1 MVLKLDEPSAGV
13 LKLDEEP
20 SAGVLKLD
28 EEPTSETQESTTQEI
43 AEGIASG
50 LLAIPQGIAE
60 LGAAGIDLAF
70 DTSYSRD
77 VTEAFDGIREAAG
90 IDPEGAAGE
99 IAEVVSQF
107 VVPGLGAASAVSKL
121 SRVKNLPKLAQKA
134 AQIGAAGVTDAVV
147 ATDGVTT
154 IGDFFDAGPTKTI
167 DTIGLEGRELAA
179 ARIANKL
186 KIGIEAT
193 GAAAAV
199 EPALKAVGLGGKVA
213 VKAATP
219 IVSPVARTVI
229 STGKAIGKPIADLA
243 QEDTLVGNGVNS
255 FLSVFRS
262 RGNMTQEMFEESA
275 KINGKVEADIN
286 QAATTLRELEKGM
299 DKILKD
305 SEEVMADGSP
315 LARSELNNRLYGYL
329 TGETELTALP
339 ELMRRPA
346 KKMRR
351 QVDKLS
357 SDIINSDYLTKGA
370 GDEAILAIQENIGSY
385 LRRRY
390 KIFEDKNFIGS
401 DEFIAERAKTVK
413 FFQQNGKIAEKI
425 ADELGVQ
432 RLEGDILEYA
442 TGIRTK
448 PEFAERLTQAYIDN
462 YSNANRFLPKSG
474 QKPDRIA
481 KNKIKTGM
489 FATRQAVPDQ
499 LRRLLGEIKDPQEAF
514 IGTIADMAEFRAVD
528 DFNKYITTNLVDG
541 ERGLFL
547 SADGF
552 NSLTEAQK
560 RNYTKLEGKS
570 GYGSLEGLYA
580 NNRVYKDITTRVF
593 GDAGTMGNLSRALYS
608 GFLRAKG
615 ASQASKTI
623 YSPITQVRNVTSAG
637 LFATMQGN
645 VGAGA
650 NLFDSVS
657 LVWNNITKRP
667 DKAEYFQ
674 KMQRLGV
681 VGTQSQIREI
691 DRLISE
697 GLGGTRTAQ
706 VDQLGLPTS
715 GSFADTFRRGK
726 MGSFLS
732 GVNTKARDF
741 YQGGDDVWKVY
752 NFEFEKNKILKALG
766 TEDQVRAVFG
776 KSSDEYAADIVKN
789 TVPNYERVPE
799 IIKSLRKLPVGNFIA
814 FPAEIIRTSANTLKQ
829 ALDELAVKVDDK
841 MIARFGGDADKAA
854 AAVKG
859 INEVGMRRLMGASM
873 TMFVAPATIQKMAMD
888 LTGIDNIEE
897 QMEAVRETAAPWQK
911 NSRLIPTSVKDGK
924 VTGYID
930 YSYTNPYDYLQRPF
944 LAVLNAVNRGEDM
957 GSDTGKI
964 ASDAILGAVK
974 EIFDPF
980 ASESI
985 VTERIVDTTLRNG
998 RTQTG
1003 ALVYRDKDTV
1013 GDKAMKSFFHV
1024 ADSFVPGAV
1033 PVTLKG
1039 MRKET
1044 QEPGMEPGRFAR
1056 SLMSDTTDPNGNERR
1071 VAQEIFRAFT
1081 GITENEVKPE
1091 NIMMYRGYEYGRA
1104 LQSTSQI
1111 FNTAVSTRN
1120 QLDPQNAVDTY
1131 RAANEARFR
1140 VMNEM
1145 FYVIENMRK
1154 LGVSNA
1160 EIRRTL
1166 KKNRVAN
1173 VSELMRG
1180 EFVPFKPSKEIKKKV
1195 RDNDNRLP
1203 ISELNRVRREFR
1215 KLKLGTQP
1223 EPEPQVQ
1230 ESRPL
1235 VLDEPEQQPVA
1246 ATATPPAV
1254 AQAGAAPAQTTAA
1267 PAPTSQPQS
1276 SGGILPLL
1284 SGGNPID
1291 ALKNLQIFQ
1300 RTQQ

>member
-1 MVLKLDEPSAGV
+1 MSKFTLTPVEEEQPSGFTLTPV
-13 LKLDEEP
+13 EE
-20 SAGVLKLD
+20 SV
-28 EEPTSETQESTTQEI
+28 SETQESTTQEI
-43 AEGIASG
+43 AEGVASG

-60 LGAAGIDLAF
+60 LGAAASDLVF
-70 DTSYSRD
+70 DTDYSQD
-77 VTEAFDGIREAAG
+77 VTEAFEGIREAAG
-90 IDPEGAAGE
+90 IDPEGTAGE
-99 IAEVVSQF
+99 IAEVVAQF
-107 VVPGLGAASAVSKL
+107 VVPGLGAAGLVGKAARLRNLSKL
-121 SRVKNLPKLAQKA
+121 TTTA
-134 AQIGAAGVTDAVV
+134 AQVGAAGITDAVV

-186 KIGIEAT
+186 KVGLEAA
-193 GAAAAV
+193 GATAAV

-213 VKAATP
+213 VKATAP
-219 IVSPVARTVI
+219 IMSPVARTVI
-229 STGKAIGKPIADLA
+229 STGKAIGKPIAELA

-275 KINGKVEADIN
+275 KITGKVEADIN
-286 QAATTLRELEKGM
+286 EAATTLRQLETGM

-305 SEEVMADGSP
+305 SEEVMLDGSP
-315 LARSELNNRLYGYL
+315 LARSELNNRLYSYI
-329 TGETELTALP
+329 TGETKLDSLP
-339 ELMRRPA
+339 QLMRRPA

-357 SDIINSDYLTKGA
+357 ADIINSDYLSKSASEETVS
-370 GDEAILAIQENIGSY
+370 AIQENIGSY

-401 DEFIAERAKTVK
+401 DEFIAERGRTVD
-413 FFQQNGKIAEKI
+413 FFKNNGKIAEKI

-432 RLEGDILEYA
+432 RLEGDILQYA
-442 TGIRTK
+442 TGNKTSA
-448 PEFAERLTQAYIDN
+448 EFAERLTQAYIDRYAN
-462 YSNANRFLPKSG
+462 SNRLLPGKG
-474 QKPDRIA
+474 QKPERIA
-481 KNKIKTGM
+481 KNKIKTGL
-489 FATRQAVPDQ
+489 FASRQAVPDQ

-541 ERGLFL
+541 EAGLFL
-547 SADGF
+547 SKDSFDALSDI
-552 NSLTEAQK
+552 QK
-560 RNYTKLEGKS
+560 RNYVKLEDKS

-580 NNRVYKDITTRVF
+580 NNRVYKDLTTRVL

-623 YSPITQVRNVTSAG
+623 YSPITQIRNVTSAG

-645 VGAGA
+645 VGAGS
-650 NLFDSVS
+650 NLFDSVGVV
-657 LVWNNITKRP
+657 LNNIGK
-667 DKAEYFQ
+667 KASSERAQYFQ
-674 KMQRLGV
+674 DLQRLGV

-697 GLGGTRTAQ
+697 GLGGTRVAEI
-706 VDQLGLPTS
+706 DQLGIPTS

-726 MGSFLS
+726 MGSFLT
-732 GVNTKARDF
+732 GVNKKARDY
-741 YQGGDDVWKVY
+741 YQGGDDIWKIY
-752 NFEFEKNKILKALG
+752 NFEFEKSKILKALG
-766 TEDQVRAVFG
+766 SEDQVRAVYG
-776 KSSDEYAADIVKN
+776 KSSNEYAADIVKN

-799 IIKSLRKLPVGNFIA
+799 IVKSLRKLPVGNFIA
-814 FPAEIIRTSANTLKQ
+814 FPAEIIRTSANTMKQ
-829 ALDELAVKVDDK
+829 ALDELAVRVDDD

-854 AAVKG
+854 AAVKS
-859 INEVGMRRLMGASM
+859 INEVGMRRLMGSTM
-873 TMFVAPATIQKMAMD
+873 TMFVAPATLQKMAMD

-897 QMEAVRETAAPWQK
+897 QMEAIRETAAPWQK
-911 NSRLIPTSVKDGK
+911 NSRLLPTSVKDGR

-944 LAVLNAVNRGEDM
+944 MAVLNAVNRGEDM
-957 GSDTGKI
+957 GSDTSKI
-964 ASDAILGAVK
+964 VSDAMLGAVG
-974 EIFDPF
+974 EIFSPF

-985 VTERIVDTTLRNG
+985 VTERIVDTTLRGG

-1003 ALVYRDKDTV
+1003 AKVYRDEDTV
-1013 GDKAMKSFFHV
+1013 GDKTMKSFFHI

-1111 FNTAVSTRN
+1111 FNTAVSTRS
-1120 QLDPQNAVDTY
+1120 QLDPQNALNTY
-1131 RAANEARFR
+1131 REANESRFR

-1145 FYVIENMRK
+1145 YYVIENMRK
-1154 LGVSNA
+1154 LGIPDA

-1166 KKNRVAN
+1166 NKNKVAN
-1173 VSELMRG
+1173 VSQLMRG
-1180 EFVPFKPSKEIKKKV
+1180 KFVPFAPSKEIKKRV
-1195 RDNDNRLP
+1195 RDNGNKLP
-1203 ISELNRVRREFR
+1203 ISEINAIRREFR
-1215 KLKLGTQP
+1215 GRDLGVQP
-1223 EPEPQVQ
+1223 EPEAQTEAP
-1230 ESRPL
+1230 RTF
-1235 VLDEPEQQPVA
+1235 VLEPVEQSA
-1246 ATATPPAV
+1246 AAPTSSVVP
-1254 AQAGAAPAQTTAA
+1254 AQAGVAPAPTAAA
-1267 PAPTSQPQS
+1267 PAPTSQPDAS
-1276 SGGILPLL
+1276 LL
-1284 SGGNPID
+1284 GSNPID

-1300 RTQQ
+1300 RQQ

>member
-1 MVLKLDEPSAGV
+1 M
-13 LKLDEEP
+13 
-20 SAGVLKLD
+20 
-28 EEPTSETQESTTQEI
+28 
-43 AEGIASG
+43 
-50 LLAIPQGIAE
+50 
-60 LGAAGIDLAF
+60 
-70 DTSYSRD
+70 
-77 VTEAFDGIREAAG
+77 
-90 IDPEGAAGE
+90 
-99 IAEVVSQF
+99 
-107 VVPGLGAASAVSKL
+107 
-121 SRVKNLPKLAQKA
+121 
-134 AQIGAAGVTDAVV
+134 
-147 ATDGVTT
+147 
-154 IGDFFDAGPTKTI
+154 
-167 DTIGLEGRELAA
+167 
-179 ARIANKL
+179 
-186 KIGIEAT
+186 
-193 GAAAAV
+193 
-199 EPALKAVGLGGKVA
+199 
-213 VKAATP
+213 
-219 IVSPVARTVI
+219 
-229 STGKAIGKPIADLA
+229 
-243 QEDTLVGNGVNS
+243 
-255 FLSVFRS
+255 
-262 RGNMTQEMFEESA
+262 
-275 KINGKVEADIN
+275 
-286 QAATTLRELEKGM
+286 
-299 DKILKD
+299 
-305 SEEVMADGSP
+305 
-315 LARSELNNRLYGYL
+315 
-329 TGETELTALP
+329 
-339 ELMRRPA
+339 
-346 KKMRR
+346 
-351 QVDKLS
+351 
-357 SDIINSDYLTKGA
+357 
-370 GDEAILAIQENIGSY
+370 
-385 LRRRY
+385 
-390 KIFEDKNFIGS
+390 
-401 DEFIAERAKTVK
+401 
-413 FFQQNGKIAEKI
+413 
-425 ADELGVQ
+425 
-432 RLEGDILEYA
+432 
-442 TGIRTK
+442 
-448 PEFAERLTQAYIDN
+448 
-462 YSNANRFLPKSG
+462 
-474 QKPDRIA
+474 
-481 KNKIKTGM
+481 
-489 FATRQAVPDQ
+489 
-499 LRRLLGEIKDPQEAF
+499 
-514 IGTIADMAEFRAVD
+514 
-528 DFNKYITTNLVDG
+528 
-541 ERGLFL
+541 
-547 SADGF
+547 
-552 NSLTEAQK
+552 
-560 RNYTKLEGKS
+560 
-570 GYGSLEGLYA
+570 
-580 NNRVYKDITTRVF
+580 
-593 GDAGTMGNLSRALYS
+593 
-608 GFLRAKG
+608 
-615 ASQASKTI
+615 
-623 YSPITQVRNVTSAG
+623 
-637 LFATMQGN
+637 
-645 VGAGA
+645 
-650 NLFDSVS
+650 
-657 LVWNNITKRP
+657 
-667 DKAEYFQ
+667 
-674 KMQRLGV
+674 
-681 VGTQSQIREI
+681 
-691 DRLISE
+691 
-697 GLGGTRTAQ
+697 
-706 VDQLGLPTS
+706 
-715 GSFADTFRRGK
+715 
-726 MGSFLS
+726 
-732 GVNTKARDF
+732 
-741 YQGGDDVWKVY
+741 
-752 NFEFEKNKILKALG
+752 G

-957 GSDTGKI
+957 GSDTSKI

-1003 ALVYRDKDTV
+1003 AKVYRQEDTV
-1013 GDKAMKSFFHV
+1013 GDKAMKSFFHI

-1111 FNTAVSTRN
+1111 FNTAVSTRS
-1120 QLDPQNAVDTY
+1120 QLDPQNAIDTF

-1154 LGVSNA
+1154 LGVSDS

-1180 EFVPFKPSKEIKKKV
+1180 DFAPFKPSKEIKKKV

-1203 ISELNRVRREFR
+1203 IPELNRIRREFR

-1235 VLDEPEQQPVA
+1235 VLDEPDQQPVA

-1300 RTQQ
+1300 RTQP

>member
-1 MVLKLDEPSAGV
+1 MAEFTPNPIAEFTPTPI
-13 LKLDEEP
+13 DEEERTFVP
-20 SAGVLKLD
+20 QAFV
-28 EEPTSETQESTTQEI
+28 PQPVSETQESTTQEI

-107 VVPGLGAASAVSKL
+107 VVPGLGAAGVVSKL
-121 SRVKNLPKLAQKA
+121 SRVKNLPNFARKA
-134 AQIGAAGVTDAVV
+134 TQIGAAGVTDAVV

-154 IGDFFDAGPTKTI
+154 IGDFFDAGPTQTI

-186 KIGIEAT
+186 KFGIEAT

-199 EPALKAVGLGGKVA
+199 EPALKAVGFGGKMA
-213 VKAATP
+213 VKATAP
-219 IVSPVARTVI
+219 IVSPVARGVLA
-229 STGKAIGKPIADLA
+229 TGKAIGKPIADLA

-275 KINGKVEADIN
+275 AITGKVEADIN
-286 QAATTLRELEKGM
+286 QAATTLRQIEQSM
-299 DKILKD
+299 DRVLKE

-315 LARSELNNRLYGYL
+315 LARSELNNRLYAYL
-329 TGETELTALP
+329 TGETELTSLP
-339 ELMRRPA
+339 TYMRQPSKLMR
-346 KKMRR
+346 K

-357 SDIINSDYLTKGA
+357 RDILNSDYLSKSGA
-370 GDEAILAIQENIGSY
+370 DKAALAIQENIGSY

-390 KIFEDKNFIGS
+390 KIFEDKAYTAS
-401 DEFIAERAKTVK
+401 DEFITERGNTVQFFKDNPELAK
-413 FFQQNGKIAEKI
+413 KIGEELNNIRDGDITELATGLRLT
-425 ADELGVQ
+425 DEYAQ
-432 RLEGDILEYA
+432 RLTDD
-442 TGIRTK
+442 
-448 PEFAERLTQAYIDN
+448 YIN
-462 YSNANRFLPKSG
+462 QYSASGRKLPKADDMPS
-474 QKPDRIA
+474 RVA
-481 KNKIKTGM
+481 KNKIKTGL
-489 FATRQAVPDQ
+489 FATRQAVPEQ

-514 IGTIADMAEFRAVD
+514 ISTVADMAEFRAVD
-528 DFNKYITTNLVDG
+528 DFYKYINRELMDG
-541 ERGLFL
+541 ESGMFITRENYNLLPESQKAGYRELGK
-547 SADGF
+547 GF
-552 NSLTEAQK
+552 
-560 RNYTKLEGKS
+560 
-570 GYGSLEGLYA
+570 GSLEGSFASKRIHNDLTS
-580 NNRVYKDITTRVF
+580 RVI
-593 GDAGTMGNLSRALYS
+593 GDTGTMGNLSRALYS

-650 NLFDSVS
+650 NLFDSVG
-657 LVWNNITKRP
+657 LVWNNINKRV
-667 DKAEYFQ
+667 DKADYFQ
-674 KMQRLGV
+674 KLQRLGV
-681 VGTQSQIREI
+681 VGTQAQVREI

-697 GLGGTRTAQ
+697 GLGGTRSAEID
-706 VDQLGLPTS
+706 VLGLPSS
-715 GSFADTFRRGK
+715 GSFADTFKRGK
-726 MGSFLS
+726 MGSFLT
-732 GVNTKARDF
+732 GVGTKARNF
-741 YQGGDDVWKVY
+741 YQGGDDIWKVY
-752 NFEFEKNKILKALG
+752 NFEFEKNKILKAFG
-766 TEDQVRAVFG
+766 SEAEVRAAFG

-829 ALDELAVKVDDK
+829 ALDELAFKATDD
-841 MIARFGGDADKAA
+841 MIQKFGREKAEQIAKAR
-854 AAVKG
+854 
-859 INEVGMRRLMGASM
+859 NEIGMRRLMGSTT
-873 TMFVAPATIQKMAMD
+873 TMFVAPLTIQKMAMD

-897 QMEAVRETAAPWQK
+897 QMEAIRETAAPWQK
-911 NSRLIPTSVKDGK
+911 NSRLIPTSVKDGR

-957 GSDTGKI
+957 GSDTSKI

-1003 ALVYRDKDTV
+1003 AKVYREEDTV

-1071 VAQEIFRAFT
+1071 VAQEVFRAFT

-1111 FNTAVSTRN
+1111 FNTAVSTRS
-1120 QLDPQNAVDTY
+1120 QLDPQNAIDTY

-1154 LGVSNA
+1154 LGISDS

-1166 KKNRVAN
+1166 RKNKVAN
-1173 VSELMRG
+1173 ASDLLRG
-1180 EFVPFKPSKEIKKKV
+1180 KFVPFVPSREIKKKV
-1195 RDNDNRLP
+1195 RENDNRLP
-1203 ISELNRVRREFR
+1203 RAELNAIRREFR
-1215 KLKLGTQP
+1215 QRKLGVQP
-1223 EPEPQVQ
+1223 EAETQ
-1230 ESRPL
+1230 ELETRTFVPK
-1235 VLDEPEQQPVA
+1235 PVA
-1246 ATATPPAV
+1246 AAAPPPPAV
-1254 AQAGAAPAQTTAA
+1254 AQAGVAPAQMAA
-1267 PAPTSQPQS
+1267 PAPTSRPQDA
-1276 SGGILPLL
+1276 GGIMSFL

-1291 ALKNLQIFQ
+1291 AIKNLQIFQ